1 VNNPSPAPHPL
12 AARRA
17 ARLRRGVNLS
27 HWFSQVYSPL
37 GYTPAHFDAYI
48 RVADIALVR
57 DMGFDH
63 VRFPINCEPILAAA
77 TADGRLPADHVARL
91 RARILEILDH
101 DLAVIVDIHPEDPFK
116 HTLATSDDAAAAFV
130 GFWEK
135 LAAAFADLDPERV
148 VFEIL
153 NEPCFHDSARWNRI
167 QNAAAAAIR
176 RVAPHHTLI
185 LSGDRWSNVNELLKL
200 DPPDDENLIVNF
212 HLYDPTAF
220 THQGASWSPP
230 WAMLTKGLTYPAD
243 PKFVAEFLAGVTDPD
258 ARRQLDEYVEM
269 NWNAD
274 AYHRFVQPAV
284 EWARARGLPLTC
296 NEFGV
301 YKEFSPRASRLA
313 WLRDV
318 SATLTANG
326 IGWSVW
332 DYAGSFAVA
341 VKNQYGIRVPDHE
354 VVTAL
359 GLPAKV

>member
-1 VNNPSPAPHPL
+1 MNPLPAPHPL

-37 GYTPAHFDAYI
+37 GYTPAHFDTYL
-48 RVADIALVR
+48 RVADIALIR

-63 VRFPINCEPILAAA
+63 VRFPINCEPLLA
-77 TADGRLPADHVARL
+77 ADGRLPADQLARL

-101 DLAVIVDIHPEDPFK
+101 DLAVIVDIHPEDAFK
-116 HTLATSDDAAAAFV
+116 HTLATSDAAVAAFV
-130 GFWEK
+130 DFWTQ
-135 LAAAFADLDPERV
+135 LAAAFADLDPESTL
-148 VFEIL
+148 FEIL
-153 NEPCFHDSARWNRI
+153 NEPCIHDAPRWNRI
-167 QNAAAAAIR
+167 QNTTAAAIR
-176 RVAPHHTLI
+176 RVAPHHTLV

-200 DPPDDENLIVNF
+200 DLPDDRNLIANF

-243 PKFVAEFLAGVTDPD
+243 PKFVAEYLATVSDPD

-301 YKEFSPRASRLA
+301 YKDFSPRPSRLA

-318 SATLTANG
+318 SSTLSANG
-326 IGWSVW
+326 IGWSLW
-332 DYAGSFAVA
+332 DYAGSFAV
-341 VKNQYGIRVPDHE
+341 VIKDQSGIRVPDRE
-354 VVTAL
+354 VVAAL
-359 GLPAKV
+359 GLVFKV